1 MKKIDLMKKLSDMTK
16 IPADKLTEIIASDA
30 EEADVELADV
40 HFYTDDELEVLKIN
54 MNKETTKTAI
64 EMAVKE
70 QRNYL
75 KETFGTDFDFQGK
88 TMANLV
94 ETAIKAGEKRA
105 GVKPNEQL
113 QEKDKIINQ
122 LRENI
127 QSLETEKNQVVDEKN
142 RFLMDYEIN
151 STITKAIPNDL
162 ETIWSSDEISELFK
176 KNYQVVIEEGLKVV
190 KKNGEILRDK
200 KTQSPLPV
208 EAVVNTWLLEKGVS
222 KKTAQGRGEGDS
234 KGKGEIRS
242 EFKSVEE
249 IVTYAEEKK
258 LTNEQQV
265 ELTRKFFKDN
275 PNSGM

>member
-30 EEADVELADV
+30 EEIEIELADV
-40 HFYTDDELEVLKIN
+40 HVYTDDELEVLKIN

-94 ETAIKAGEKRA
+94 ETAIKAGEKKA

-151 STITKAIPNDL
+151 STITKAIPTDL
-162 ETIWSSDEISELFK
+162 ETIWTSDEISELFK
-176 KNYQVVIEEGLKVV
+176 KNYQVVIEEGIKVV
-190 KKNGEILRDK
+190 KKNGEIIRDK
-200 KTQSPLPV
+200 KTQSPIPV
-208 EAVVNTWLLEKGVS
+208 ETIVNTWLLEKGVS
-222 KKTAQGRGEGDS
+222 KKAAQGRGAGDS
-234 KGKGEIRS
+234 KEKSDRS

>member
-1 MKKIDLMKKLSDMTK
+1 MKKVDLMKKLSDLTK
-16 IPADKLTEIIASDA
+16 IPADKLTEIVTSEV
-30 EEADVELADV
+30 EEVEVELAELHV
-40 HFYTDDELEVLKIN
+40 YTDEELESLKIN

-75 KETFGTDFDFQGK
+75 KETFGNDFDFQGK

-94 ETAIKAGEKRA
+94 ETAIKVGEKKA

-127 QSLETEKNQVVDEKN
+127 QTLETEKNQVVDEKN

-151 STITKAIPNDL
+151 STITKAIPTDL
-162 ETIWSSDEISELFK
+162 ETIWTSDEISELFK
-176 KNYQVVIEEGLKVV
+176 KNYQVVVEEGVKVV
-190 KKNGEILRDK
+190 KKNGETLRDK

-208 EAVVNTWLLEKGVS
+208 EAVVSTWLLEKGVT
-222 KKTAQGRGEGDS
+222 KKTAQGRGEGDG
-234 KGKGEIRS
+234 KGKGDARS
-242 EFKSVEE
+242 EFKSVAD
-249 IVTYAEEKK
+249 IVTYAEEKG
-258 LTNEQQV
+258 LSNEQQV
-265 ELTRKFFKDN
+265 ELTRKFYKDN